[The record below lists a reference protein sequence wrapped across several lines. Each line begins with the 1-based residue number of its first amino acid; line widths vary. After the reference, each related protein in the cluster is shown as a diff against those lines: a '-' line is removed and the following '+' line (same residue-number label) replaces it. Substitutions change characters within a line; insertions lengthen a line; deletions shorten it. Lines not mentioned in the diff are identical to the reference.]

1 MVHCTRSSNG
11 MSASPRLYLWV
22 KFFSIKQQNYQIS
35 LHLHENWLTYQ
46 MDSAHFKYEV
56 KNSVKCHDVASLA
69 ALPTLHHDL
78 FIIYFI

>member
-35 LHLHENWLTYQ
+35 LHLNKNWLTYQ
-46 MDSAHFKYEV
+46 MDVADFKYEV
-56 KNSVKCHDVASLA
+56 ENNVNCYDVAS
-69 ALPTLHHDL
+69 
-78 FIIYFI
+78 